1 MKMKCKVDIVREGVE
16 YVKDDI
22 LDIPESNV
30 DKWIDKGWG
39 TPIEKKEQKVKK
51 QTKELKVDKETK

>member
-16 YVKDDI
+16 YQKDDI

-30 DKWIDKGWG
+30 DKWIAKGWG
-39 TPIEKKEQKVKK
+39 TPIEKKE
-51 QTKELKVDKETK
+51 